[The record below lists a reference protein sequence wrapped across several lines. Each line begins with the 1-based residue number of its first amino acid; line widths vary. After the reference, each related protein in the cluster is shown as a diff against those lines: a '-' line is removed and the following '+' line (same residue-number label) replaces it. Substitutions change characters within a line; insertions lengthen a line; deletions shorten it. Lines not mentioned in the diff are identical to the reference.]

1 MDKLGWQSLIFIT
14 IVLALFLRY
23 FFQKKTSGKQKF
35 TVKALPAITI
45 GGWVLWTL
53 LATFSTTL
61 LVEQL
66 RTIGVVGLLGTLIL
80 WWVTKTE
87 NENDQLKAA
96 MQDASDIKNP
106 NFDEAIVRERARKDA
121 EANAIAKIYPVNGL
135 ANLKAE
141 LNSALETAQDRVL
154 IMSGWASRYVIDEQF
169 IQRCIK
175 LLESKAELH
184 IGFGYD
190 SSSDKKMPDWE
201 KEGRR
206 QIGKLMKIALK
217 KEIDDRLFIYE
228 FDNHYKSLVKD
239 NDYFLTGSFNW
250 LSNSKG
256 KNFERAWKNEFSE
269 LAEKEFN
276 ECVAIMRPKKVILR
290 RKLLKPFLE
299 WSDD

>member
-14 IVLALFLRY
+14 IALALFLRY

-35 TVKALPAITI
+35 AVKALPAITI

-96 MQDASDIKNP
+96 MHDAADIKNP
-106 NFDEAIVRERARKDA
+106 NFNEAIVRERARKDA
-121 EANAIAKIYPVNGL
+121 EANAIAKIYPANGL

-154 IMSGWASRYVIDEQF
+154 IMSGWA
-169 IQRCIK
+169 
-175 LLESKAELH
+175 
-184 IGFGYD
+184 
-190 SSSDKKMPDWE
+190 
-201 KEGRR
+201 
-206 QIGKLMKIALK
+206 
-217 KEIDDRLFIYE
+217 
-228 FDNHYKSLVKD
+228 
-239 NDYFLTGSFNW
+239 
-250 LSNSKG
+250 
-256 KNFERAWKNEFSE
+256 
-269 LAEKEFN
+269 
-276 ECVAIMRPKKVILR
+276 
-290 RKLLKPFLE
+290 
-299 WSDD
+299 